1 MPKISIIVPIYNV
14 EKYLT
19 NCIDSILNQTFK
31 DFELILVNDGSTDNS
46 LEICKHYKDIDDRI
60 CIIDKKNG
68 GASSARNAGLDIAK
82 GEYIGFV
89 DSDDYIHPQMYELL
103 YNQIIKNKAD
113 ISMCE
118 FKRVSQFNKKELSDK
133 VILNQE
139 VEILN
144 NKEAVVKLEE
154 YGSVTYVVA
163 WNKLYKKSLFNNIK
177 FKEGIIHE
185 DEYIIHRLLYQVN
198 KLVYIKKELYFY
210 LQREGSIMDKK
221 LNINSIDYLISS
233 VDSLLAYSDK
243 IRFFDEKNLIN
254 LKEKYEYVYLSKILK
269 NYSILDK
276 NYHNNKK
283 LLTLKND
290 FRKLLKIL
298 LKSKNN
304 SIKEKISLI
313 IFAINPNI
321 YYKITK

>member
-46 LEICKHYKDIDDRI
+46 FEICKHYKDIDDRI

-68 GASSARNAGLDIAK
+68 GLSSARNAGLDIAK

-118 FKRVSQFNKKELSDK
+118 FKKVSEFNKKELSDK

-144 NKEAVVKLEE
+144 NKEAVFKLGEN
-154 YGSVTYVVA
+154 GSVTYVIA
-163 WNKLYKKSLFNNIK
+163 CNKLYKKSLFNNIK

-185 DEYIIHRLLYQVN
+185 DEYIIHRLLYQV
-198 KLVYIKKELYFY
+198 KTLVYIKE
-210 LQREGSIMDKK
+210 K
-221 LNINSIDYLISS
+221 L
-233 VDSLLAYSDK
+233 
-243 IRFFDEKNLIN
+243 
-254 LKEKYEYVYLSKILK
+254 
-269 NYSILDK
+269 
-276 NYHNNKK
+276 
-283 LLTLKND
+283 
-290 FRKLLKIL
+290 
-298 LKSKNN
+298 
-304 SIKEKISLI
+304 
-313 IFAINPNI
+313 
-321 YYKITK
+321 

>member
-46 LEICKHYKDIDDRI
+46 FEICKHYKDIDDRI

-68 GASSARNAGLDIAK
+68 GLSSARNAGLDIAK

-118 FKRVSQFNKKELSDK
+118 FKKVSEFNKKELSDK

-144 NKEAVVKLEE
+144 NKEAVFKLGEN
-154 YGSVTYVVA
+154 GSVTYVIA
-163 WNKLYKKSLFNNIK
+163 CNKLYKKSLFNNIK

-185 DEYIIHRLLYQVN
+185 DEYIIHRLLYQV
-198 KLVYIKKELYFY
+198 KTLVYIKEKLYFY

-221 LNINSIDYLISS
+221 SNINSADYL
-233 VDSLLAYSDK
+233 LACSDRV
-243 IRFFDEKNLIN
+243 RFFYEKDLIQ
-254 LKEKYEYVYLSKILK
+254 LKDKWEKFYLWKFFNDYSELHKEY
-269 NYSILDK
+269 NG
-276 NYHNNKK
+276 NKK
-283 LLTLKND
+283 LKILRKD
-290 FRKLLKIL
+290 FAQLLKIL
-298 LKSKNN
+298 LKEKKYSL
-304 SIKEKISLI
+304 KEKVSWIV
-313 IFAINPNI
+313 FAINPNI
-321 YYKITK
+321 YYKIVK

>member
-1 MPKISIIVPIYNV
+1 MPKISIIVPVYNV
-14 EKYLT
+14 QEYLG
-19 NCIDSILNQTFK
+19 NCIDSILNQTFR
-31 DFELILVNDGSTDNS
+31 DFELILVNDGSTDDS

-68 GASSARNAGLDIAK
+68 GLSSARNAGLDIAK

-118 FKRVSQFNKKELSDK
+118 FKKVSEFNKKELSDK

-144 NKEAVVKLEE
+144 NKEAVFKLGEN
-154 YGSVTYVVA
+154 GSVTYVIA
-163 WNKLYKKSLFNNIK
+163 CNKLYKKSLFNNIK

-198 KLVYIKKELYFY
+198 KLVYIKQELYFY
-210 LQREGSIMDKK
+210 LQREGSIMDKR
-221 LNINSIDYLISS
+221 LGIDEVDYL
-233 VDSLLAYSDK
+233 LACSDRV
-243 IRFFDEKNLIN
+243 RFFYEKDLIQ
-254 LKEKYEYVYLSKILK
+254 LKDKWEKFYLWKFFNDYSELHKEY
-269 NYSILDK
+269 NG
-276 NYHNNKK
+276 NKK
-283 LLTLKND
+283 LKILRKD
-290 FRKLLKIL
+290 FAQLLKIL
-298 LKSKNN
+298 LKEKKYSL
-304 SIKEKISLI
+304 KEKVSWIV
-313 IFAINPNI
+313 FAINPNI
-321 YYKITK
+321 YYKIVK